1 MSFRSVD
8 DPERLKALIEAILLL
23 EVEMKLPELLRHIV
37 DTAVQLSGATYGALG
52 VLDDEG
58 KALAQ
63 FVTIGLDAESELAI
77 GDRPAGKGVLG
88 LLIVDPKPIRLARLV
103 DHPDSAPLP
112 PGHPEMHSF
121 LGVPIRAGGR
131 VFGNLYLTDKRD
143 AAEFTQEDEDLLAS
157 LGIAAGIAVD
167 NARLHSRVRHLAL
180 LEERERIARD
190 LHDTVIQRL
199 FTVGLTLQAT
209 IPRVD
214 DSIATERLESSVDV
228 LDDTIRQI
236 RATIFSLGMRRHEVG
251 SLLASVREVVSEAAE
266 ALGFEPKLRTD
277 GPVDTAVGP
286 DESSEVVAV
295 VREALANVARHAG
308 AHSAG
313 VEVAVGPELVVRV
326 IDDGV
331 GLPKDTPTG
340 PATGHGL
347 GHLAARAERLG
358 GSCSVTALEDGGTSL
373 CWAIPLRR

>member
-1 MSFRSVD
+1 MSLRSVD

-23 EVEMKLPELLRHIV
+23 EVEMELPQLLRHIV
-37 DTAVQLSGATYGALG
+37 DTAVRLSGATFGALG
-52 VLDDEG
+52 VLVDEG

-63 FVTIGLDAESELAI
+63 FITVGLDAESERAI
-77 GDRPAGKGVLG
+77 GDRPTGMGVLG
-88 LLIVDPKPIRLARLV
+88 LLIVDPKPIRLARLS
-103 DHPDSAPLP
+103 DHPESTPLP
-112 PGHPEMHSF
+112 PGHPEMRSF

-131 VFGNLYLTDKRD
+131 VFGNLYLTDKQG
-143 AAEFTQEDEDLLAS
+143 AHEFSQEDEHLLVS

-167 NARLHSRVRHLAL
+167 NARLHSQVRHIAL

-199 FTVGLTLQAT
+199 FTVGLTLQGT
-209 IPRVD
+209 IPRASDPIV
-214 DSIATERLESSVDV
+214 AERLESSVDV

-236 RATIFSLGMRRHEVG
+236 RATIFSLGRRQQEVG
-251 SLLASVREVVSEAAE
+251 SVLTSVREVVSESVGS
-266 ALGFEPKLRTD
+266 LGFEPKLRTD

-286 DESSEVVAV
+286 DESDEVIAV
-295 VREALANVARHAG
+295 VREALANVARHAN
-308 AHSAG
+308 AHSVE
-313 VEVAVGPELVVRV
+313 VEVAVGSELVVRV

-331 GLPKDTPTG
+331 GLPAGTPTA

-358 GSCSVTALEDGGTSL
+358 GSCSVVARESGGTLL
-373 CWAIPLRR
+373 CWTVPLR